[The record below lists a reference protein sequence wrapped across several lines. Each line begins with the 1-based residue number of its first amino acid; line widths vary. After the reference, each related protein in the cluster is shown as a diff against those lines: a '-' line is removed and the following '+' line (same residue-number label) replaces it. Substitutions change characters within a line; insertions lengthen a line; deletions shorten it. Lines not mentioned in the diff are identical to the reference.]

1 MGFTAAAPVKNKT
14 VCVKYKRFVVLFFF
28 FSVEKARSGYESF

>member
-28 FSVEKARSGYESF
+28 SVEKARSGYESF